1 MSAVTYSN
9 PDVQK
14 MLADF
19 FVPVKIE
26 GRSDPKIAQLFNVI
40 ATPTFVAI
48 DHSLKFHHKT
58 SGFFPPEAFVQ
69 RLRFL
74 RAIVDLNNRNYDQAI
89 ELLYAVVQET
99 FEEEITPEALYQL
112 GVARYKKTGDF
123 TDAVREW
130 RKIQIQ
136 FPKSIWL
143 KKVEYAL

>member
-9 PDVQK
+9 VEIQK
-14 MLADF
+14 VLADF

-26 GRSDPKIAQLFNVI
+26 GRSDPKIAQLFHVI
-40 ATPTFVAI
+40 ATPSFVAI
-48 DHSLKFHHKT
+48 DHSLKFHHKI
-58 SGFFPPEAFVQ
+58 SGFFPPEAFLQ

-74 RAIVDLNNRNYDQAI
+74 RAIMDLNNRNYEEAI
-89 ELLYAVVQET
+89 DLLSTVVQET

-112 GVARYKKTGDF
+112 GIARYKKTGNF
-123 TDAVREW
+123 ADAVHEW

-136 FPKSIWL
+136 FPKSTWL

>member
-9 PDVQK
+9 PDIQK

-40 ATPTFVAI
+40 ATPSFVAL
-48 DHSLKFHHKT
+48 DHSLKFHHKI

-74 RAIVDLNNRNYDQAI
+74 RAIMDLNNRNYDEAI
-89 ELLYAVVQET
+89 DLLSTVVQET

-112 GVARYKKTGDF
+112 GVARYKKTGNF
-123 TDAVREW
+123 ADAVHEW

>member
-9 PDVQK
+9 PDIQK
-14 MLADF
+14 MLVDF
-19 FVPVKIE
+19 FVPVKVE
-26 GRSDPKIAQLFNVI
+26 GRSEPKIAQLFHVI
-40 ATPTFVAI
+40 ATPTYVVL
-48 DHSLKFHHKT
+48 DHALKFHHNI
-58 SGFFPPEAFVQ
+58 SGFYPPEAFAQ

-74 RAIVDLNNRNYDQAI
+74 RAIVDLNNRKYDEAI
-89 ELLYAVVQET
+89 DLLSKVVQET
-99 FEEEITPEALYQL
+99 FEEDITPEALYEL

-136 FPKSIWL
+136 FPKSVWL